1 MESDKGD
8 HGALFK
14 RSAPIS
20 EAFILVVVGAL
31 LLLGLSVSV
40 LIAARVVA
48 VVDNTQVEAESQ
60 KMEAMVNAID
70 RFLNQQ
76 TILLQDHA
84 RFPIITQ
91 SVMQPEQMIGQV
103 RDFMVGLS
111 FLGKQYQLALLSF
124 DGETINATREVPQF
138 DYVDMPWVNE
148 ILENKVTEYRSVN
161 QLDGHFYWRIAVPV
175 IYNHLAEGILVMEI
189 PAVEIQTILPSFLN
203 PKNSGFEILIDG
215 QKIIAFG
222 LPAESSTRSY
232 VKNQMGLTM
241 HYRVDRSAVVRA
253 RNRLQVEI
261 AIVVVV
267 VMVPV
272 LFVVLLFGK
281 RFLVLPLQ
289 LLSDSASRLAEGK
302 EAGFIL
308 PNQRIRELARLAKG
322 FNHMALEVRRRES
335 ALLNNHAELEKT
347 HAELKQAQV
356 QLLQS
361 EKMASIGQLAAGVA
375 HEINNPLGF
384 VKSSLGRLRE
394 YTQDLTT
401 LVENYGGICRHIDES
416 DMRAACD
423 ALQQLRE
430 FESKIDASFKM
441 EDMPVLVDDAAR
453 GVERVAKIVQDLREF
468 SHVDKPNEQ
477 IFNLNSCLKTTLT
490 IVWHELK
497 YKASV
502 KTDYGPI
509 PDITGHPMQLNQVF
523 VNLLVNAAQAI
534 EDFGEISVCTFEDD
548 KGHVCVA
555 ISDTGCGMSEDVQK
569 RIFEPFFTTKE
580 VGQGMGLGLSMCYN
594 IVKRHQ
600 GEIQVDSQEG
610 KGSTIV
616 VSLPKDPS

>member
-1 MESDKGD
+1 
-8 HGALFK
+8 
-14 RSAPIS
+14 
-20 EAFILVVVGAL
+20 
-31 LLLGLSVSV
+31 
-40 LIAARVVA
+40 
-48 VVDNTQVEAESQ
+48 
-60 KMEAMVNAID
+60 
-70 RFLNQQ
+70 
-76 TILLQDHA
+76 
-84 RFPIITQ
+84 
-91 SVMQPEQMIGQV
+91 MQPEQMIGQV

-453 GVERVAKIVQDLREF
+453 G
-468 SHVDKPNEQ
+468 
-477 IFNLNSCLKTTLT
+477 
-490 IVWHELK
+490 
-497 YKASV
+497 
-502 KTDYGPI
+502 
-509 PDITGHPMQLNQVF
+509 
-523 VNLLVNAAQAI
+523 
-534 EDFGEISVCTFEDD
+534 
-548 KGHVCVA
+548 
-555 ISDTGCGMSEDVQK
+555 
-569 RIFEPFFTTKE
+569 
-580 VGQGMGLGLSMCYN
+580 
-594 IVKRHQ
+594 
-600 GEIQVDSQEG
+600 
-610 KGSTIV
+610 
-616 VSLPKDPS
+616 